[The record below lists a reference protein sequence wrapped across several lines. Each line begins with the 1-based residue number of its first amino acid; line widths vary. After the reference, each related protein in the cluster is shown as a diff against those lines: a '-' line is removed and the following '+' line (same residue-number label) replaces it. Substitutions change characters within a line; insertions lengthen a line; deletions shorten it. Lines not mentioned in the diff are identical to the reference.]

1 MNNLEVYSL
10 LKFNRFNNLILQFF
24 YKLSAITIMI
34 KSLIPNFITLLNLVC
49 GCFSIA
55 FAFQFQFDAVLI
67 LVLLGVFLDYLDGL
81 MARLLNTESNFGK
94 QLDSLSDL
102 ITSGVVPGI
111 VVYQLF
117 KLSGNKVIDFDLNAY
132 LSPILDLDLVFSI
145 SPIAF
150 IAFLITVG
158 SAARLAKFNTIDYT
172 DEFEGLPT
180 PANALFFVSLPILM
194 DHIYLVD
201 SKQYLLNNTTL
212 IILTISSV
220 ILMNVPFRLFSFR
233 LSFRKYDYNI
243 FKILMIVLSI
253 PIILIFGL
261 GGFSLVIILYLFLN
275 VIRNL
280 WSLI

>member
-1 MNNLEVYSL
+1 
-10 LKFNRFNNLILQFF
+10 
-24 YKLSAITIMI
+24 MI
-34 KSLIPNFITLLNLVC
+34 KSLIPNFITLLNLLC

-67 LVLLGVFLDYLDGL
+67 LVLFGVFLDYLDGL
-81 MARLLNTESNFGK
+81 SARILDAESNFGK
-94 QLDSLSDL
+94 QLDSLSDI
-102 ITSGVVPGI
+102 ITSGVVPGL
-111 VVYQLF
+111 VVYQMF
-117 KLSGNKVIDFDLNAY
+117 RLSGNRVIDFDLNAY
-132 LSPILDLDLVFSI
+132 LSPIFDLDLVFSI

-150 IAFLITVG
+150 IAFIITIG
-158 SAARLAKFNTIDYT
+158 SAVRLAKFNTIDYT

-194 DHIYLVD
+194 DHSYLVD

-233 LSFRKYDYNI
+233 LSIRKYDYNI
-243 FKILMIVLSI
+243 FKISTIVLSI
-253 PIILIFGL
+253 PIILFFGL
-261 GGFSLVIILYLFLN
+261 GGFSLIIIIYLFLN

-280 WSLI
+280 WTLI

>member
-1 MNNLEVYSL
+1 
-10 LKFNRFNNLILQFF
+10 
-24 YKLSAITIMI
+24 MI
-34 KSLIPNFITLLNLVC
+34 KSLIPNILTLLNLIC

-67 LVLLGVFLDYLDGL
+67 LVLFGVLLDYLDGL
-81 MARLLNTESNFGK
+81 TARLLNAESNFGK
-94 QLDSLSDL
+94 HLDSLSDI
-102 ITSGVVPGI
+102 ITSGVIPGI

-117 KLSGNKVIDFDLNAY
+117 KLSGNRVTDFDLNVY
-132 LSPILDLDLVFSI
+132 LPPFLDLDLVFSI

-150 IAFLITVG
+150 IAFLITAG
-158 SAARLAKFNTIDYT
+158 SATRLAKFNTIDYT

-194 DHIYLVD
+194 DHLYLIE

-212 IILTISSV
+212 ITLTLSSV
-220 ILMNVPFRLFSFR
+220 VLMNVPFRLFSLR
-233 LSFRKYDYNI
+233 LSLNKYDYNI
-243 FKILMIVLSI
+243 FKILTIVLSI
-253 PIILIFGL
+253 PIILFFGL

>member
-1 MNNLEVYSL
+1 
-10 LKFNRFNNLILQFF
+10 
-24 YKLSAITIMI
+24 MI
-34 KSLIPNFITLLNLVC
+34 KSLIPNILTLLNLIC

-67 LVLLGVFLDYLDGL
+67 LVLFGVLLDYLDGL
-81 MARLLNTESNFGK
+81 AARLLNAQSNFGK
-94 QLDSLSDL
+94 HLDSLSDI

-117 KLSGNKVIDFDLNAY
+117 KLSGNRVTDFDLNPY
-132 LSPILDLDLVFSI
+132 LSPVLDLDLVFSI

-158 SAARLAKFNTIDYT
+158 SATRLAKFNTIDYT

-194 DHIYLVD
+194 DHLYLIE

-212 IILTISSV
+212 IILTLSSV
-220 ILMNVPFRLFSFR
+220 ILMNVPFRLFSLR
-233 LSFRKYDYNI
+233 LSLRKYDYNI
-243 FKILMIVLSI
+243 FKILTIVLSI
-253 PIILIFGL
+253 PIILFFGL

>member
-1 MNNLEVYSL
+1 
-10 LKFNRFNNLILQFF
+10 
-24 YKLSAITIMI
+24 MI
-34 KSLIPNFITLLNLVC
+34 KVFIPNIITLLNLIC

-67 LVLLGVFLDYLDGL
+67 LVLIGVFLDYMDGL
-81 MARLLNTESNFGK
+81 VARLLNAESDFGK
-94 QLDSLSDL
+94 HLDSISD
-102 ITSGVVPGI
+102 IVTSGVVPGI

-117 KLSGNKVIDFDLNAY
+117 KLSGNRVTDFDLNLY
-132 LSPILDLDLVFSI
+132 LSPILELDLVFSI

-150 IAFLITVG
+150 VAFLITLG
-158 SAARLAKFNTIDYT
+158 SAVRLAKFNTINYT

-194 DHIYLVD
+194 DHAYLIE
-201 SKQYLLNNTTL
+201 SKEYLLNNYTL

-220 ILMNVPFRLFSFR
+220 VLMNVPFRLFSLR
-233 LSFRKYDYNI
+233 ISFRKYDYNI
-243 FKILMIVLSI
+243 FKILTIVLSVLL
-253 PIILIFGL
+253 ILLFGL
-261 GGFSLVIILYLFLN
+261 GGFSLIIILYLFLN

>member
-1 MNNLEVYSL
+1 
-10 LKFNRFNNLILQFF
+10 
-24 YKLSAITIMI
+24 MI
-34 KSLIPNFITLLNLVC
+34 KSFLPNILTLLNLIC

-67 LVLLGVFLDYLDGL
+67 LVLFGVLLDYLDGL
-81 MARLLNTESNFGK
+81 AARLLNAESNFGK
-94 QLDSLSDL
+94 HLDSLSD
-102 ITSGVVPGI
+102 IVTSGVVPGI

-117 KLSGNKVIDFDLNAY
+117 KLSGNRVTDFDLNVY

-145 SPIAF
+145 SPVAF

-158 SAARLAKFNTIDYT
+158 SATRLAKFNTINYT

-194 DHIYLVD
+194 DHIYLIE
-201 SKQYLLNNTTL
+201 SKQYLLHNTTL
-212 IILTISSV
+212 IILTLSSV
-220 ILMNVPFRLFSFR
+220 ILMNVPFRLFSLR
-233 LSFRKYDYNI
+233 LSLIKYDYNI
-243 FKILMIVLSI
+243 FKILTIVLSI
-253 PIILIFGL
+253 PIILFFGL